1 MLDEDIPAG
10 YKMFEKAVLGFGGF
24 PKYGKPEKKKLRIY

>member
-1 MLDEDIPAG
+1 
-10 YKMFEKAVLGFGGF
+10 MFEKAVLGFGGF